1 MAGDSAYG
9 IGYPPAMMRGLLGLL
24 VSTTL
29 FTTAACGTD
38 VINIGPGDTGAP
50 SQTSATTTSG
60 GAGGTMSTGAG
71 GSNAGGNDSGPSAAE
86 CFMDTY
92 WALQPKYDQ
101 FKPTIGSHCKG
112 TNHQDIQGIERVVFL
127 GDSITQGTPPTPSDK
142 YYRQVL
148 GAKLQAKFPD
158 VQIDE
163 CAVNGARVRDLLSGD
178 EQILNCFPGPEERKT
193 LVIMTMGGNDIIR
206 WAQDKMSQE
215 VATQD
220 ADEIAAQF
228 REAIDWFYADPARFP
243 NGVNVV
249 FGNIYEYTDGT
260 AELGTCL
267 GAALL
272 GLSGTYIEGAP
283 VLQYLNE
290 QYMRIAVETGTDMIF
305 MLEEFCGHGYKRKDD
320 TITCYRGPD
329 AEQWFDISCI
339 HPTPAGHAALADLF
353 MQVIE
358 E

>member
-1 MAGDSAYG
+1 MLELRRS
-9 IGYPPAMMRGLLGLL
+9 GLLLA
-24 VSTTL
+24 TTL
-29 FTTAACGTD
+29 CLTTACGTD
-38 VINIGPGDTGAP
+38 IVNVGSTASGNSSTE
-50 SQTSATTTSG
+50 SSTSSSAGVGGATTSTSSA
-60 GAGGTMSTGAG
+60 AGGE
-71 GSNAGGNDSGPSAAE
+71 NAGGNGQGPTAAE
-86 CFMDTY
+86 CFMDSY

-112 TNHQDIQGIERVVFL
+112 TNHQNIEGIERVVFL
-127 GDSITQGTPPTPSDK
+127 GDSITQGTPPTPNSQV
-142 YYRQVL
+142 YRQVL
-148 GAKLQAKFPD
+148 SAKLEAKFPG

-163 CAVNGARVRDLLSGD
+163 CAVNGARVRDLLKGD
-178 EQILNCFPGPEERKT
+178 EQILNCFPQSEQRKT

-206 WAQDKMSQE
+206 WAQNNMSQE
-215 VATQD
+215 VATAD
-220 ADEIAAQF
+220 ADVIAADF
-228 REAIDWFYADPARFP
+228 REAIDWFYADPTRFP

-260 AELGTCL
+260 AELGSCL

-272 GLSGTYIEGAP
+272 GLSGSYIEGAP

-320 TITCYRGPD
+320 TITCYRGPN

-353 MQVIE
+353 MTVVE